1 MEVQY
6 RRMPGGSRDDHGH
19 CQLTIFMAGSPTRV
33 SGESLIA
40 GELGMEP
47 QPPSVPLLESEQLKA
62 MVLQVAK
69 DGVSE
74 LCARFGS
81 IMLLAQY
88 GFKGQPRG
96 FPCRLMRMDPTAM
109 ECVLTE
115 LEVTLNLA
123 PANVD

>member
-1 MEVQY
+1 
-6 RRMPGGSRDDHGH
+6 
-19 CQLTIFMAGSPTRV
+19 
-33 SGESLIA
+33 
-40 GELGMEP
+40 MEP
-47 QPPSVPLLESEQLKA
+47 QPPSAPLLESEQLKA

-69 DGVSE
+69 DGVSG

-96 FPCRLMRMDPTAM
+96 FSCRLMRMDPTAM

-115 LEVTLNLA
+115 FEITLNLV
-123 PANVD
+123 PANAD